1 MADPA
6 TAAAADAQPAPFRQ
20 RTDLA
25 AAKVVGLLFLTS
37 MSAAFA
43 TGAAAAVAAFAAC
56 DDDVGDDGDACTV
69 LVHALGAT
77 CTRAL
82 LSAALLAPI
91 APALLARAALGD
103 ADLREELIVA
113 LVRHFQSSRAP
124 VGTILREPVV
134 RAFLATFAFML
145 LSAIGCLVLEG
156 LLPAKGSRV
165 DKIGAM
171 LIVVGQ
177 VGSAAIACFIIFPLM
192 VVKLWRMKL
201 GGAVVADS
209 NV

>member
-1 MADPA
+1 MADA
-6 TAAAADAQPAPFRQ
+6 AAAAADAQPAPFRR

-25 AAKVVGLLFLTS
+25 AAKVVGLLCLTS

-43 TGAAAAVAAFAAC
+43 AGAAAAVAAFAAC
-56 DDDVGDDGDACTV
+56 DDDGDACTE

-77 CTRAL
+77 STRAL

-103 ADLREELIVA
+103 AGLREALIVG
-113 LVRHFQSSRAP
+113 LIGHFQSTRAP

-145 LSAIGCLVLEG
+145 LSAIGCLILEG
-156 LLPAKGSRV
+156 LSPAEGSRM

-177 VGSAAIACFIIFPLM
+177 VGSAALACFIIFPLM

-201 GGAVVADS
+201 GDAAIADS

>member
-1 MADPA
+1 MADPAAA
-6 TAAAADAQPAPFRQ
+6 TAAAADAQPAPFRR

-56 DDDVGDDGDACTV
+56 DDDGDACTV

-82 LSAALLAPI
+82 ISAALLAPI